1 MAGLAATIFGAHG
14 FVGRHLIQHLKRR
27 GYEVRAVARG
37 DETWRGHDL
46 GHVFYAI
53 GLTADFRSRPF
64 ETIEAH
70 VSVLSDVLRA
80 ARFKSFVYLSSTRVY
95 ARASSTD
102 ESAPIPVQAAD
113 PDDLY
118 NISKLMGE
126 AACLGS
132 GFDNVRVARL
142 SNVFGED
149 LRSSNFLTA
158 VIREAVETKAVALR
172 TSLASEKD
180 YVWIGDVVGALE
192 GIALTGEEKITNV
205 AYGANTTH
213 GEIMDAL
220 AKATEAQITLA
231 AGAPTVRFPRIAT
244 RRLDRLAGTARAP
257 LVPMIGALAA
267 TFRKRTPV
275 PRESDRYSR

>member
-1 MAGLAATIFGAHG
+1 MAGMTASVFGAQG
-14 FVGRHLIQHLKRR
+14 FVGRNLVQHLRGR
-27 GYEVRAVARG
+27 GYEVRALARG
-37 DETWRGHDL
+37 DEGWRGSDL
-46 GHVFYAI
+46 GHVFYCI

-64 ETIEAH
+64 DTIDAH
-70 VSVLSDVLRA
+70 VSVLTDVLRA
-80 ARFKSFVYLSSTRVY
+80 AAFTSFVYLSSTRVY
-95 ARASSTD
+95 ARAATTD
-102 ESAPIPVQAAD
+102 EAAAIPVQPAE

-132 GFDNVRVARL
+132 GLRNVRVARL

-149 LRSSNFLTA
+149 LGSSNFLTA
-158 VIREAVETKAVALR
+158 VIREAVEMKRVWLR

-180 YVWIGDVVGALE
+180 YVWIGDVIAALGA
-192 GIALTGEEKITNV
+192 IATRGTEAITNV

-220 AKATEAQITLA
+220 GKST
-231 AGAPTVRFPRIAT
+231 GARIDVDANAPVVRFPRIAT
-244 RRLDRLAGTARAP
+244 QRLDQLMSARRRP

-267 TFRKRTPV
+267 AFNGQASTESPDRT
-275 PRESDRYSR
+275 

>member
-1 MAGLAATIFGAHG
+1 MTASVFGAQG
-14 FVGRHLIQHLKRR
+14 FVGRNLVQHLRAR
-27 GYEVRAVARG
+27 GYDVRPLGRG
-37 DETWRGHDL
+37 DTSWRGSDL
-46 GHVFYAI
+46 GHAFYCI

-64 ETIEAH
+64 ETIDAH
-70 VSVLSDVLRA
+70 VSVLTDLLRA
-80 ARFKSFVYLSSTRVY
+80 AAFTSFVYLSSTRVY
-95 ARASSTD
+95 ARAATTD
-102 ESAPIPVQAAD
+102 ESAAIPVQAAE

-132 GFDNVRVARL
+132 GLRNVRVARL

-149 LRSSNFLTA
+149 LGSSNFLTS
-158 VIREAVETKAVALR
+158 VIRDAVEAKSVRLR

-180 YVWIGDVVGALE
+180 YVWIGDVVTALE
-192 GIALTGEEKITNV
+192 AIATRGSEAITNV

-220 AKATEAQITLA
+220 ANATGARIEVEANSPAIRFPPIATQRLNEL
-231 AGAPTVRFPRIAT
+231 AGA
-244 RRLDRLAGTARAP
+244 RRTA

-267 TFRKRTPV
+267 AFSGQASSESPNRT
-275 PRESDRYSR
+275 R